1 MNKTHVSGY
10 IKTDKKYYRFFLS
23 YRDASNNTKHIS
35 FSVNLKIKGNKRLAN
50 QILSY
55 SKRNLIGYERDED
68 IEKEK
73 ERIKK
78 EVIQKFM
85 CKDSEK
91 TAYYPD
97 IKEEKAQNNLYDH
110 IQISPK
116 MLFSDYLS
124 YWLENI
130 AIDDIGQGAY
140 ATYKINIENRI
151 KPYFHY
157 LNITLKDITAMD
169 IQMFYIKTA
178 NGYSIQGKDYPPI
191 KPATIKKIHS
201 NIRKSLQFA
210 SDMKIIKENP
220 SLLCKLPKI
229 EHTEFR
235 VYNEIEMEKL
245 FEIARGSTI
254 EFAILAAS
262 FYGLR
267 RSEIVGL
274 KWSAIDFN
282 RKIISIQHT
291 VTEYTLDNR
300 IVRQEKD
307 KTKSQSSL
315 RILPLVPPF
324 EELLNHLKE
333 EQDKNRILCGE
344 QYNDRDSDYI
354 LVDPLGNRR
363 KPSYVSE
370 TFKSL
375 LRKNGM
381 PVIRLHDLRHSCATL
396 LYKNG
401 VDLKQIQKWLG
412 HSDIST
418 TMNIYTHFDYDIKL
432 NSARTMLKA
441 LSWNQNCV
449 QK

>member
-1 MNKTHVSGY
+1 
-10 IKTDKKYYRFFLS
+10 
-23 YRDASNNTKHIS
+23 
-35 FSVNLKIKGNKRLAN
+35 
-50 QILSY
+50 
-55 SKRNLIGYERDED
+55 
-68 IEKEK
+68 
-73 ERIKK
+73 
-78 EVIQKFM
+78 
-85 CKDSEK
+85 
-91 TAYYPD
+91 
-97 IKEEKAQNNLYDH
+97 
-110 IQISPK
+110 
-116 MLFSDYLS
+116 
-124 YWLENI
+124 
-130 AIDDIGQGAY
+130 
-140 ATYKINIENRI
+140 
-151 KPYFHY
+151 
-157 LNITLKDITAMD
+157 
-169 IQMFYIKTA
+169 
-178 NGYSIQGKDYPPI
+178 
-191 KPATIKKIHS
+191 
-201 NIRKSLQFA
+201 
-210 SDMKIIKENP
+210 MKIIKENS

-245 FEIARGSTI
+245 FEIARGNTI

-274 KWSAIDFN
+274 KWFAIDFN
-282 RKIISIQHT
+282 RKIISIQLT

-344 QYNDRDSDYI
+344 QYNEKDSDYI
-354 LVDPLGNRR
+354 LFDPLGNRR

-381 PVIRLHDLRHSCATL
+381 PVFRLHDLRHSCATL

-432 NSARTMLKA
+432 NAATTMLKA
-441 LSWNQNCV
+441 LS
-449 QK
+449 

>member
-1 MNKTHVSGY
+1 MV
-10 IKTDKKYYRFFLS
+10 
-23 YRDASNNTKHIS
+23 
-35 FSVNLKIKGNKRLAN
+35 
-50 QILSY
+50 
-55 SKRNLIGYERDED
+55 
-68 IEKEK
+68 
-73 ERIKK
+73 
-78 EVIQKFM
+78 
-85 CKDSEK
+85 C
-91 TAYYPD
+91 
-97 IKEEKAQNNLYDH
+97 
-110 IQISPK
+110 
-116 MLFSDYLS
+116 
-124 YWLENI
+124 
-130 AIDDIGQGAY
+130 
-140 ATYKINIENRI
+140 
-151 KPYFHY
+151 
-157 LNITLKDITAMD
+157 
-169 IQMFYIKTA
+169 
-178 NGYSIQGKDYPPI
+178 
-191 KPATIKKIHS
+191 
-201 NIRKSLQFA
+201 
-210 SDMKIIKENP
+210 
-220 SLLCKLPKI
+220 
-229 EHTEFR
+229 
-235 VYNEIEMEKL
+235 
-245 FEIARGSTI
+245 
-254 EFAILAAS
+254 
-262 FYGLR
+262 
-267 RSEIVGL
+267 
-274 KWSAIDFN
+274 IDFN

-375 LRKNGM
+375 LIKNGM